1 MTKLLY
7 TVIRCRNDHHPTPPK
22 PLKKR
27 ATLKTLTAE
36 ILACK
41 AGIGRSIYEIG
52 IRLARIQE
60 QELWRAG
67 RFEGFEDYLQRG
79 VAITRRTAYRFMRIA
94 RHFNAEIA
102 NRYGPDKLDAA
113 LQYMQAT
120 PADEQPGDLLAAE
133 IRIRNDSGRYDTLA
147 LHQATATQIREA
159 TALVREAKRAGK
171 RIPAKLRQRIHR
183 LAKALPPPP
192 KGTTRGDRISIKRG
206 KDGNL
211 AVSFH
216 AIPLDDLDTFLSLVQ
231 THLHKAD

>member
-1 MTKLLY
+1 MSP
-7 TVIRCRNDHHPTPPK
+7 IQRRPSPQPPNTQQG
-22 PLKKR
+22 R
-27 ATLKTLTAE
+27 AALKTLTAE
-36 ILACK
+36 ILAHK

-67 RFEGFEDYLQRG
+67 RFGGFEDYLQRG

-113 LQYMQAT
+113 LQYMEAT

-133 IRIRNDSGRYDTLA
+133 IRIRNASGRYDTLA

-159 TALVREAKRAGK
+159 TALVREAKRGGQ
-171 RIPAKLRQRIHR
+171 RIPAALRQRIQR
-183 LAKALPPPP
+183 LAKALPPAP
-192 KGTTRGDRISIKRG
+192 KGTTRGDRVHITRG
-206 KDGNL
+206 QDGDL

-216 AIPLDDLDTFLSLVQ
+216 AIPLDDLDEFLTLVGK
-231 THLHKAD
+231 HLREST